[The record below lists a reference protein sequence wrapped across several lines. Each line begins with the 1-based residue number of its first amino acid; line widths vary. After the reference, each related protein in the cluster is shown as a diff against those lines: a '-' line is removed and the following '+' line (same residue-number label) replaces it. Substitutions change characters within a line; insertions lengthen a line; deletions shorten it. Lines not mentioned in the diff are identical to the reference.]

1 MMIND
6 EFPESE
12 ELERL
17 KRQLNR
23 NGTTKPW
30 FVTAMALEELA
41 EYSRDQPWNKD
52 DAVRK
57 IAEEATDLSWG
68 LLARY
73 LSVVRRLR
81 AISSREGGIPMDR
94 LLSNGFNAVEVAVRL
109 YDRSARDGLAALREL
124 HFGDLTLSQ
133 VRRMLENSKPGT
145 ADSSAV
151 AKSRLLRK
159 RGSEIESV
167 ERALEAR
174 GELIFGA
181 GCRITRRPALRF
193 FRRAGLEARI
203 DGRIVGGA
211 DIMTPDASLKH
222 DQLEAVLPTALLLAE
237 FLPRFFLLFSPRS
250 DDKVVER
257 AKEALDLFDASS
269 VGIIKVS
276 EHDQLEFVRE
286 ASKSSSRIRSDEYDV
301 LKAKLL
307 VVRKPK
313 PVVKSVLRD

>member
-1 MMIND
+1 M
-6 EFPESE
+6 P
-12 ELERL
+12 R
-17 KRQLNR
+17 
-23 NGTTKPW
+23 
-30 FVTAMALEELA
+30 
-41 EYSRDQPWNKD
+41 
-52 DAVRK
+52 
-57 IAEEATDLSWG
+57 
-68 LLARY
+68 
-73 LSVVRRLR
+73 
-81 AISSREGGIPMDR
+81 
-94 LLSNGFNAVEVAVRL
+94 
-109 YDRSARDGLAALREL
+109 
-124 HFGDLTLSQ
+124 
-133 VRRMLENSKPGT
+133 
-145 ADSSAV
+145 
-151 AKSRLLRK
+151 
-159 RGSEIESV
+159 
-167 ERALEAR
+167 
-174 GELIFGA
+174 
-181 GCRITRRPALRF
+181 
-193 FRRAGLEARI
+193 LEARI

-286 ASKSSSRIRSDEYDV
+286 ASKSSSRIGSDEYDV